1 MFNKKIK
8 STILLSAGLLI
19 SLFFSGA
26 RFVQANCCFSDQIML
41 SNRCV
46 FTTGND
52 CSNLE
57 PAGAYQLL
65 PDEECYKKTACC
77 EALGGSCENSCPILT
92 TQAPFNTTC
101 DDGKICCVASNPGIP
116 PERDYCCVRHYNDP
130 GRWGPGNCYTP
141 SNAQNACLSGDTAIN
156 KKCSELQECRGEPRE
171 TGEER
176 CRANNGVCATSSI
189 CPSGHIDLGFDCHQ
203 GSRCCRNPFSYANAC
218 GPDKNNPCRNPA
230 TLVRNSLFCQTSND
244 RERCNWQCT
253 IGGAVIR
260 CSSNQAISNYQS
272 GQNNNGLQNNGS
284 NGGQTTQT
292 TNQANDCGEE
302 GLKGVDFLLFH
313 GPLVPC
319 GINKECAGGGSGG
332 NEEVRSIN
340 KVCTLCHFIILI
352 KNIFDLILSLLIV
365 VSLLMLT
372 IAGVLYIVSGGAR
385 LTGLAKEIIQKTI
398 FGFSLFLLSWLV
410 VYTIL
415 NFLSVNKDMIGKG
428 GDDGWFQFSCD
439 TESSFNISQG
449 GGVGVGNRGGGTDV
463 GNRGGGTDVGNRGGG
478 AGTGETGGRKAERRA
493 QKSPR
498 SYDPGIQAQEADA
511 SPALRE
517 FMDCMDWYL
526 SPEANHISSISDS
539 AGIDRCAFNY
549 SKPPCAHKRNSCH
562 YGGTNCRGQSYAVD
576 YGREDLVDEISAA
589 ARACGAWVNPELNH
603 VHVSIGSR
611 YNCGCH

>member
-8 STILLSAGLLI
+8 STVLLSAGLLI

-41 SNRCV
+41 NNRCV

-77 EALGGSCENSCPILT
+77 ETLGGSCENSCPLLT
-92 TQAPFNTTC
+92 TQAPFNATC
-101 DDGKICCVASNPGIP
+101 DDGKICCVASSPGIP
-116 PERDYCCVRHYNDP
+116 PERDYCCVKSDNQNQ
-130 GRWGPGNCYTP
+130 WGPSNCYTP
-141 SNAQNACLSGDTAIN
+141 DNAENSCLVGDTRIN
-156 KKCSELQECRGEPRE
+156 EKCSELSECRRVV
-171 TGEER
+171 
-176 CRANNGVCATSSI
+176 NNE
-189 CPSGHIDLGFDCHQ
+189 
-203 GSRCCRNPFSYANAC
+203 
-218 GPDKNNPCRNPA
+218 NN
-230 TLVRNSLFCQTSND
+230 
-244 RERCNWQCT
+244 
-253 IGGAVIR
+253 
-260 CSSNQAISNYQS
+260 QS
-272 GQNNNGLQNNGS
+272 GNQLAQTNGSQNNAR
-284 NGGQTTQT
+284 TTQT

-332 NEEVRSIN
+332 DEEARSIN

-398 FGFSLFLLSWLV
+398 FGFALFLLSWLV

-439 TESSFNISQG
+439 TESSFNVLQG

-517 FMDCMDWYL
+517 FMDCMDWHL

-589 ARACGAWVNPELNH
+589 ARACGAWVNPESNH